1 MLAETEKE
9 APQLSEQ
16 TQRGLNMGPPIV
28 LGKISCFAL
37 IWHIYVLCTKCKS
50 KTKCVRK

>member
-16 TQRGLNMGPPIV
+16 AQRGLNMGPPIV
-28 LGKISCFAL
+28 LGKISCFQL
-37 IWHIYVLCTKCKS
+37 SSGIFTFYLLNVDQK
-50 KTKCVRK
+50 